1 MLVLKL
7 SWCELDKH
15 ERQYWFSLVVPKV
28 DSKNKDIDYLFVSAL
43 PHVAFLSLMSL
54 R

>member
-7 SWCELDKH
+7 IWCELDMH
-15 ERQYWFSLVVPKV
+15 ERQYWISLVVLKV

-43 PHVAFLSLMSL
+43 PHVAYMSL
-54 R
+54 VSLR